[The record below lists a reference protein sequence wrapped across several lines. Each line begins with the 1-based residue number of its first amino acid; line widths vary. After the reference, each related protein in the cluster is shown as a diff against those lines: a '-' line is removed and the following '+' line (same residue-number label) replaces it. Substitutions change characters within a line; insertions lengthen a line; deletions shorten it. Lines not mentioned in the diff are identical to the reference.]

1 MPLFTG
7 SIFPNSQKELFMDR
21 RSFKRTASAALL
33 ALAAGVALA
42 SGTDGAGPAETGD
55 AAAYNTGKGIYAAKL
70 ACRGCPMAGKTLDAG
85 MARDLVNDTK
95 GVTLSAEESRALE
108 VYLKRRFKL

>member
-1 MPLFTG
+1 M
-7 SIFPNSQKELFMDR
+7 NR
-21 RSFKRTASAALL
+21 RSLERSCLAGLV
-33 ALAAGVALA
+33 ALAAFAASLAQA
-42 SGTDGAGPAETGD
+42 SGSDGGGAAETGD

-70 ACRGCPMAGKTLDAG
+70 ACGACPMAGKSLDAG
-85 MARDLVNDTK
+85 MARELLANKK